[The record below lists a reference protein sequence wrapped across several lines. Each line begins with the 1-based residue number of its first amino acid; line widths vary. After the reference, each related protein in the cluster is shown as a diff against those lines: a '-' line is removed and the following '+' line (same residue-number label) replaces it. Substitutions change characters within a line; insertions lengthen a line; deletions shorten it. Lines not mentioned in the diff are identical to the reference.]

1 MVKHCK
7 QMLRDR
13 LVCGVNDERIQRRLL
28 SEQNLTFDT
37 ALKIALSL
45 EAADKNAQ
53 DLRNNNAAAACHKV
67 CSKADGRVSC
77 DEGMQ
82 ASAASKSCF
91 RCKGTNHS
99 APDCRFKTAK
109 CHSCGKIGHIS
120 RACRSKGKTAS
131 RERERDS
138 RDKKGSGHR
147 AYKVEG
153 SDSDDSVDTFTLGC
167 IKEYIRKVNSKNLTK
182 VQPYTVD
189 MQIDGHKV
197 KLEIDTGCSLTV
209 LNEETFKELRK
220 SGKSTKIKQTG
231 IKLET
236 YTGQPIEVKG
246 TSQVTVEY
254 QEQKKTLPVVVV
266 AGNGPNLLGRGW
278 LAELKLSW
286 DQIKHE
292 RHVLQ
297 IQTGDDS
304 LQKMLVRHS
313 DVFKEELGT
322 LRGLQA
328 KIHISPEAVPRFFRP
343 RSVPYAM
350 RTKVDDELNSLQKE
364 HVIRPVK
371 YSEWAAPVVPILKTD
386 GSIRLCGDYKL
397 TVNRAASLEQYPIPR
412 LEDLCSTLSGGKKF
426 SKLDLSHAYQ
436 QVLVDEES
444 QKFLTINTQR
454 GLFTYQRL
462 PFGVASAPAIFQ
474 RIMEGLVQGIPKVAV
489 YLDDILITGVDRAD
503 HLENLGV
510 VLQRL
515 EDAGLRLKR
524 EKCVFLQDNVEY
536 LGHRVNAHGLQ
547 PVGRKVKAIVEAP
560 SPSNVSELKAYLGL
574 LNYYDKFLPN
584 LATCLAPLYE
594 LLKKG
599 SAGSG

>member
-1 MVKHCK
+1 MATIGTVAAFDEKTQSWEEYCEILDNFFEANDIDNAEKQRAILLSVVGSKIYSLIQNLLSPDKPKSKSYAQLVYLLKKHFNPKPSEIVQRFKFDSRSRRPDETVTDFVAELRKLVQDCNYGETLQ

-209 LNEETFKELRK
+209 LNKETFKELRK

-328 KIHISPEAVPRFFRP
+328 KCTF
-343 RSVPYAM
+343 
-350 RTKVDDELNSLQKE
+350 
-364 HVIRPVK
+364 
-371 YSEWAAPVVPILKTD
+371 
-386 GSIRLCGDYKL
+386 
-397 TVNRAASLEQYPIPR
+397 
-412 LEDLCSTLSGGKKF
+412 
-426 SKLDLSHAYQ
+426 
-436 QVLVDEES
+436 
-444 QKFLTINTQR
+444 
-454 GLFTYQRL
+454 
-462 PFGVASAPAIFQ
+462 
-474 RIMEGLVQGIPKVAV
+474 
-489 YLDDILITGVDRAD
+489 
-503 HLENLGV
+503 
-510 VLQRL
+510 LQRQCL
-515 EDAGLRLKR
+515 DFFAPDQCPMQ
-524 EKCVFLQDNVEY
+524 CVQ
-536 LGHRVNAHGLQ
+536 
-547 PVGRKVKAIVEAP
+547 KWMM
-560 SPSNVSELKAYLGL
+560 S
-574 LNYYDKFLPN
+574 
-584 LATCLAPLYE
+584 
-594 LLKKG
+594 
-599 SAGSG
+599 